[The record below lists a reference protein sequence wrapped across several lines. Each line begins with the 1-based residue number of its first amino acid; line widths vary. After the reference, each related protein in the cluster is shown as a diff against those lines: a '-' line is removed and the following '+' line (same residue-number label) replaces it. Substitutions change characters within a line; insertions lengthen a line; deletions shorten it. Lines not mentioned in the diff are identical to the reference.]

1 MSLSRTAEIRA
12 VAVRDRR
19 AAEGMLEGFIA
30 GLFGI
35 PVTGLAINLDQYS
48 LNSLNGFFTSGGRE
62 FFFKFHQEEGEEAM
76 RGEYY
81 RAGILSEAG
90 LPVDQ
95 PVHMS
100 TLPGEQLLVYA
111 RRADPR
117 FSDVLFGLD
126 QSGDAAA
133 MARAVAA
140 ETRLND
146 HILACAK
153 ATLRPITA
161 AESAAEPVHRLF
173 YERLVE
179 PPERGYPGGR
189 LARFYVGKRFLFPG
203 GVSLSWDEMQGAV
216 PVVNG
221 VEHKR
226 SLGAMFDL
234 AHRRYAPGA
243 LADAGGIVAHGDAHN
258 ANVWYERGA
267 VADRL
272 AFFDPAFAGDGV
284 PSLLA
289 EVKSTFHNIF
299 AHPFWLYNPEMLAG
313 RYRAAVALRDGR
325 LEIDTDWQPSAVRL
339 ALLEAKARHFWKPWL
354 AHLAGRG
361 MLPAD
366 WEDVIRI
373 GLFLS
378 PTLVMNLRA
387 GEGAG
392 KHDPLSSAIGFAVAL
407 SVGSAP
413 VSGQDVASRFF
424 DMIRPA

>member
-1 MSLSRTAEIRA
+1 MSQSRTAEIRA
-12 VAVRDRR
+12 VAVQDR
-19 AAEGMLEGFIA
+19 AAAERMLEAFIA
-30 GLFGI
+30 GLFDI
-35 PVTGLAINLDQYS
+35 PVTALAINLDQYS
-48 LNSLNGFFTSGGRE
+48 LNSLNGFFRSGERA

-81 RAGILSEAG
+81 RAEILSKAG

-95 PVHMS
+95 PVYIS

-126 QSGDAAA
+126 QSDDPAAT
-133 MARAVAA
+133 ARATMA
-140 ETRLND
+140 EARLND
-146 HILACAK
+146 HILSCAK
-153 ATLRPITA
+153 ATLRPITP

-173 YERLVE
+173 FERLVE
-179 PPERGYPGGR
+179 PPARSYPGGR
-189 LARFYVGKRFLFPG
+189 MARFYHGKRFLFPG
-203 GVSLSWDEMQGAV
+203 DLWLSWEEMHDAI
-216 PVVNG
+216 PVING
-221 VEHKR
+221 VNHAR

-234 AHRRYAPGA
+234 AHRRYAPAA

-258 ANVWYERGA
+258 ANVWYERGHD
-267 VADRL
+267 VDRL

-299 AHPFWLYNPEMLAG
+299 AHPLWLYNPEMLAG
-313 RYRAAVALRDGR
+313 RYDATVSLRDGQ
-325 LEIDTDWQPSAVRL
+325 LCIDTDWTPSPVRK
-339 ALLEAKARHFWKPWL
+339 ALLDTKARHFWKPWL
-354 AHLAGRG
+354 AHLAGRS

-378 PTLVMNLRA
+378 PTLVMNLNA
-387 GEGAG
+387 GDGAG
-392 KHDPLSSAIGFAVAL
+392 KHTPLSSAIGFAVAL
-407 SVGSAP
+407 AAGSAP
-413 VSGQDVASRFF
+413 LSGRDMFSDFF
-424 DMIRPA
+424 DTIRPD